1 MDEHIKSEFEKAL
14 IERHGEDIHRKLQ
27 SASVG
32 IAGLGGL
39 GSNVAVSLV
48 RLGIGKLLLVDFD
61 EVDQTNLNRQY
72 YFRRNI
78 GQKKTDA
85 LKEILE
91 DISPITQIETKNVYL
106 DNENSSEMF
115 KDTNLIVEAMDKA
128 ESKVSFVQS
137 ILTKCK
143 DKKLVSASGMA
154 GALSSN
160 TIRTRKINERFS
172 VVGDE
177 VSHIDEFG
185 GLMAP
190 RVAIAANHQ
199 ANQILRWILNIENY

>member
-1 MDEHIKSEFEKAL
+1 MNEHIKSEFEKAL

-48 RLGIGKLLLVDFD
+48 RLGIGKLVLVDFD
-61 EVDQTNLNRQY
+61 LVDQTNLNRQY

-106 DNENSSEMF
+106 DDENSSEMF

-199 ANQILRWILNIENY
+199 ANQILRWILNIEKY

>member
-1 MDEHIKSEFEKAL
+1 VNEHIKSEFEKAL

-48 RLGIGKLLLVDFD
+48 RLGIGKLVLVDFD
-61 EVDQTNLNRQY
+61 LVDQTNLNRQY

-106 DNENSSEMF
+106 DDENSSEMF

-199 ANQILRWILNIENY
+199 ANQILRWILNIEKY

>member
-1 MDEHIKSEFEKAL
+1 MNEHIKSEFEKAL

-61 EVDQTNLNRQY
+61 VVDQTNLNRQY

-106 DNENSSEMF
+106 DDENSSEMF

-199 ANQILRWILNIENY
+199 ANQILRWILNTEKY

>member
-1 MDEHIKSEFEKAL
+1 VNEHIKSEFEKAL

-48 RLGIGKLLLVDFD
+48 RLGIGKLVLVDFD
-61 EVDQTNLNRQY
+61 LVEQTNLNRQY

-106 DNENSSEMF
+106 DDENSSEMF

-199 ANQILRWILNIENY
+199 ANQILRWILNIEKY

>member
-1 MDEHIKSEFEKAL
+1 MNEHIKSEFEKAL
-14 IERHGEDIHRKLQ
+14 IERHGEDVHRKLQ

-48 RLGIGKLLLVDFD
+48 RLGIGKLVLVDFD
-61 EVDQTNLNRQY
+61 LVEQTNLNRQY

-106 DNENSSEMF
+106 DDENSSEMF

-177 VSHIDEFG
+177 VSHVDEFG

-199 ANQILRWILNIENY
+199 ANQILRWILNIEKD

>member
-1 MDEHIKSEFEKAL
+1 VNEHIKSEFEKAL
-14 IERHGEDIHRKLQ
+14 IERHGEDVHRKLQ

-48 RLGIGKLLLVDFD
+48 RLGIGKLVLVDFD
-61 EVDQTNLNRQY
+61 LVEQTNLNRQY

-106 DNENSSEMF
+106 DDENSSEMF

-177 VSHIDEFG
+177 VSHVDEFG

-199 ANQILRWILNIENY
+199 ANQILRWILNIEKD

>member
-1 MDEHIKSEFEKAL
+1 VNEHIKSEFEKAL

-48 RLGIGKLLLVDFD
+48 RLGIGKLVLVDFD
-61 EVDQTNLNRQY
+61 LVDQTNLNRQY

-106 DNENSSEMF
+106 DDENSSEMF

-177 VSHIDEFG
+177 VSHVDEFG

-199 ANQILRWILNIENY
+199 ANQILRWILNIEKD

>member
-1 MDEHIKSEFEKAL
+1 VNEHIKSEFEKAL

-48 RLGIGKLLLVDFD
+48 RLGIGKLVLVDFD
-61 EVDQTNLNRQY
+61 LVDQTNLNRQY

-106 DNENSSEMF
+106 DDENSSEMF

-177 VSHIDEFG
+177 VSHVDEFG

-199 ANQILRWILNIENY
+199 ANQILRWILNIEKY